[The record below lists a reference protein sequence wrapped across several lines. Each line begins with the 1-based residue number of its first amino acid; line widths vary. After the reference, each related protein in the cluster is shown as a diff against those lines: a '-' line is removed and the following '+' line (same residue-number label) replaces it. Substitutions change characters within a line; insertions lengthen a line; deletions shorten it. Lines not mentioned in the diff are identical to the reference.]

1 MRAPLS
7 GSFLEWIRGVGRA
20 VLRVF
25 LALQITTGPLASG
38 TLWFSACSHVEQ
50 TIMPPY
56 SAYVLCR

>member
-1 MRAPLS
+1 M
-7 GSFLEWIRGVGRA
+7 
-20 VLRVF
+20 LRVY